1 MDEKDER
8 DERIVT
14 PKLREE
20 DALFESNIRPRYLK
34 EYLGQTKAKEKIGV
48 FMEAARRRKEALD
61 HVLLYGPPGLG
72 KTTLAHIVANE
83 LGVRIHA
90 TSGPV
95 IERIADLASILTHL
109 DERDVFFIDEIHR
122 LNRIVEEYLYS
133 AMEDYKI
140 DLMIGEGPTAKSM
153 KIGLH
158 KFTLIGAT
166 TRTGLIT
173 SPLRSR
179 FGVDLRLDYY
189 TTEELEEIIKRSAR
203 ILGVKIT
210 DDGAHEVADRARG
223 TPRVANRLLRR
234 VRDFAEVKADGV
246 INLDVA
252 QSALDLLEVDTL
264 GLDNIDRAILSMI
277 IQKFKGGPVGI
288 ETIAAAVSED
298 KDTIEDVY
306 EPYLLRQG
314 LLAKT
319 PRGRTATL
327 LAYSHLKIKPLHEQ
341 SGLFNN

>member
-1 MDEKDER
+1 ME
-8 DERIVT
+8 ERIVT
-14 PKLREE
+14 PNLQEE
-20 DALFESNIRPRYLK
+20 DALFESSIRPRYLR
-34 EYLGQTKAKEKIGV
+34 EYLGQTKVKEKIGV
-48 FMEAARRRKEALD
+48 FIEAARRRKEALD

-83 LGVRIHA
+83 LGVGIHA

-109 DERDVFFIDEIHR
+109 NERDVFFIDEIHR

-140 DLMIGEGPTAKSM
+140 DLIIGEGPTAKSM
-153 KIGLH
+153 KISVH

-189 TTEELEEIIKRSAR
+189 TPQELEGIIKRSAR
-203 ILGVKIT
+203 ILGVKVT
-210 DDGAHEVADRARG
+210 DDGAREIANRARG
-223 TPRVANRLLRR
+223 TPRIANRLLRR
-234 VRDFAEVKADGV
+234 VRDFAEVRADG
-246 INLDVA
+246 IISLDVA
-252 QSALDLLEVDTL
+252 QSALDMLEVDSI
-264 GLDNIDRAILSMI
+264 GLDNVDRAILSTI
-277 IQKFKGGPVGI
+277 IEKFKGGPVGI
-288 ETIAAAVSED
+288 ETIAASVSED

-319 PRGRTATL
+319 PRGRTATS
-327 LAYSHLKIKPLHEQ
+327 LAYSHLKIKPQHEQ
-341 SGLFNN
+341 SGLFKDQ

>member
-1 MDEKDER
+1 MDER
-8 DERIVT
+8 VIT
-14 PKLREE
+14 PKLQEE
-20 DALFESNIRPRYLK
+20 DTLFESNLRPKHLK
-34 EYLGQTKAKEKIGV
+34 EYLGQTKAKEKIEI
-48 FMEAARRRKEALD
+48 FIEAARRRKEALD

-72 KTTLAHIVANE
+72 KTTLGHIVANE
-83 LGVRIHA
+83 LGVKIHA

-109 DERDVFFIDEIHR
+109 NDADVLFIDEIHR

-153 KIGLH
+153 KISVH

-189 TTEELEEIIKRSAR
+189 TPEELEAIIKRSAR
-203 ILGVKIT
+203 IMGVRIAV
-210 DDGAHEVADRARG
+210 DGSQEIAHRARG
-223 TPRVANRLLRR
+223 TPRIANRLLRR

-246 INLDVA
+246 INLGVA
-252 QSALDLLEVDTL
+252 KSALEMLEVDSL
-264 GLDNIDRAILSMI
+264 GLDNLDRAILSTI
-277 IQKFKGGPVGI
+277 IEKFKGGPVGI

-306 EPYLLRQG
+306 EPFLIRQG
-314 LLAKT
+314 LIAKT
-319 PRGRTATL
+319 PRGRTVTP
-327 LAYSHLKIKPLHEQ
+327 LAYSHLKIKPPHMQ
-341 SGLFNN
+341 SGLF

>member
-1 MDEKDER
+1 MVER
-8 DERIVT
+8 VVA
-14 PKLREE
+14 PKLQEE
-20 DALFESNIRPRYLK
+20 DVLFESNLRPLNLRDF
-34 EYLGQTKAKEKIGV
+34 LGQTKVKEKVEI
-48 FMEAARRRKEALD
+48 FIEAARRRQEALD

-83 LGVRIHA
+83 LGVKIHA

-109 DERDVFFIDEIHR
+109 NDGDVFFIDEIHR
-122 LNRIVEEYLYS
+122 LNRVVEEYLYS

-153 KIGLH
+153 KIKLH

-189 TTEELEEIIKRSAR
+189 TPEEIER
-203 ILGVKIT
+203 ILNRSSRILKVKIT
-210 DDGAHEVADRARG
+210 DDGAHEISYRSRG
-223 TPRVANRLLRR
+223 TPRIANRLLRR
-234 VRDFAEVKADGV
+234 VRDFAEVKADGI
-246 INLDVA
+246 INVEVA
-252 QSALDLLEVDTL
+252 KSALEMLEVDSL
-264 GLDNIDRAILSMI
+264 GLDTVDRAILAAI
-277 IQKFKGGPVGI
+277 IEKFKGGPVGI
-288 ETIAAAVSED
+288 ETISAAVSED
-298 KDTIEDVY
+298 KDTIEYVY

-319 PRGRTATL
+319 PRGRTVTS
-327 LAYSHLKIKPLHEQ
+327 LAYV
-341 SGLFNN
+341 

>member
-1 MDEKDER
+1 MDEKNER
-8 DERIVT
+8 DERIAT
-14 PKLREE
+14 PKLQEE

-48 FMEAARRRKEALD
+48 FIEAARRRKEALD

-153 KIGLH
+153 KISVH

-189 TTEELEEIIKRSAR
+189 TPEELEEIIKRSAR

-210 DDGAHEVADRARG
+210 DEGAREVAHRARG
-223 TPRVANRLLRR
+223 TPRIANRLLRR
-234 VRDFAEVKADGV
+234 VRDFAEVRADGI

-252 QSALDLLEVDTL
+252 QSALDMLEVDSL
-264 GLDNIDRAILSMI
+264 GLDNIDRAILSAI
-277 IQKFKGGPVGI
+277 IEKFKGGPVGI

-319 PRGRTATL
+319 PRGRTATS
-327 LAYSHLKIKPLHEQ
+327 LAYSHLKIKLSHEQ
-341 SGLFNN
+341 SGLFKD

>member
-1 MDEKDER
+1 MDER
-8 DERIVT
+8 VIT
-14 PKLREE
+14 PKIQED
-20 DALFESNIRPRYLK
+20 DALFEADLRPRFLK
-34 EYLGQTKAKEKIGV
+34 EYLGQTKGKEKIEI
-48 FMEAARRRKEALD
+48 FIEAARRRKETLD
-61 HVLLYGPPGLG
+61 HVLIYGPPGLG
-72 KTTLAHIVANE
+72 KTTLAHIIANE
-83 LGVRIHA
+83 MGVKIHS

-133 AMEDYKI
+133 AMEEYKI
-140 DLMIGEGPTAKSM
+140 DLMIGDGPTAKSM
-153 KIGLH
+153 KINVH

-179 FGVDLRLDYY
+179 FGVDLRLEYY
-189 TTEELEEIIKRSAR
+189 TPEELEGIIKRSAR

-210 DDGAHEVADRARG
+210 DDGTHELSYRARG
-223 TPRVANRLLRR
+223 TPRIANRLLRR
-234 VRDFAEVKADGV
+234 VRDFAEVKADG
-246 INLDVA
+246 IISLEVA
-252 QSALDLLEVDTL
+252 RSALEMLEVDSL
-264 GLDNIDRAILSMI
+264 GLDNIDRAILSAI
-277 IQKFKGGPVGI
+277 IEKFKGGPVGV

-298 KDTIEDVY
+298 KDTIEDMY

-319 PRGRTATL
+319 PRGRADTS
-327 LAYSHLKIKPLHEQ
+327 LAYSHLKITPPHEQ
-341 SGLFNN
+341 SRLFRD

>member
-1 MDEKDER
+1 MAER
-8 DERIVT
+8 VVA
-14 PKLREE
+14 PKLQEE
-20 DALFESNIRPRYLK
+20 DVLFESNLRPLNLRDF
-34 EYLGQTKAKEKIGV
+34 LGQTKVKEKVEI
-48 FMEAARRRKEALD
+48 FIEAARRRQEALD

-83 LGVRIHA
+83 LGVKIHA

-109 DERDVFFIDEIHR
+109 NDGDVFFIDEIHR
-122 LNRIVEEYLYS
+122 LNRVVEEYLYS

-153 KIGLH
+153 KIKLH

-189 TTEELEEIIKRSAR
+189 TPEEIER
-203 ILGVKIT
+203 ILNRSSRILKVKIT
-210 DDGAHEVADRARG
+210 DDGAHEISYRSRG
-223 TPRVANRLLRR
+223 TPRIANRLLRR
-234 VRDFAEVKADGV
+234 VRDFAEVKADGI
-246 INLDVA
+246 INVEVA
-252 QSALDLLEVDTL
+252 KSALEMLEVDSL
-264 GLDNIDRAILSMI
+264 GLDTVDRAILAAI
-277 IQKFKGGPVGI
+277 IEKFKGGPVGI
-288 ETIAAAVSED
+288 ETISAAVSED
-298 KDTIEDVY
+298 KDTIEYVY

-319 PRGRTATL
+319 PRGRTVTS
-327 LAYSHLKIKPLHEQ
+327 LAYVHLDLKPPHGQ
-341 SGLFNN
+341 GGLFKD